1 MNTYKAITKPT
12 WHKYKAVL
20 LVLYSTCVIGKSYA
34 ALPELSEKDF
44 NSCKLSVEYSLPEG
58 VELDKYCSPYQG
70 LLEVEK
76 DNKYGFANEKGE
88 IVVPIIYDRV
98 YSFFDSHLARVE
110 LAGKQGFVSTS
121 GKVEIPLIYDAGDS
135 YERAYDTEE
144 SAINSESS
152 ESLYSP
158 DFGSVDN
165 FYNGLAKVS
174 KKGKVGFI
182 NENNKTIIP
191 FEYDSGWRFENGFAD
206 VKKNELEGVID
217 KKNRIIVPF
226 KYDDIQI
233 ISDWQDETPY
243 FVLERDNKYGVA
255 NYKGKIIVPL
265 NFRKIG
271 IFSNKLVNAE
281 NFDEKWG
288 YYDAEG
294 TIAVPFVY
302 DYAGS
307 LVDGLAQVQ
316 LGDKYGFIDRKG
328 QIVIPIQ
335 YDRILGNYFVKD
347 TIGVVMDSKAYL
359 INKQGK
365 KISDDYDEIGEFH
378 GELAPIT
385 NYIGDRINDY
395 EGSVWSG
402 LINDKGEVVTPMSRG
417 LLYPA
422 KQGQYLRF
430 DGNEPVQLI
439 STSGEVLG
447 VIPDFEWPSH

>member
-20 LVLYSTCVIGKSYA
+20 LVLFSTCMINKSYA

-44 NSCKLSVEYSLPEG
+44 NSCKLSVGYSLPEG

-76 DNKYGFANEKGE
+76 DSKYGFANEKGE
-88 IVVPIIYDRV
+88 IVIPIIYDRV
-98 YSFFDSHLARVE
+98 YSFFDNKLARVE
-110 LAGKQGFVSTS
+110 LAGKQGFVSQN
-121 GKVEIPLIYDAGDS
+121 GKIEIPLIYDSTD
-135 YERAYDTEE
+135 RFFD
-144 SAINSESS
+144 
-152 ESLYSP
+152 
-158 DFGSVDN
+158 
-165 FYNGLAKVS
+165 GLAKVS
-174 KKGKVGFI
+174 KEGKVGYI
-182 NENNKTIIP
+182 NENNETIIP
-191 FEYDSGWRFENGFAD
+191 FEYDYGWRFENGFAD
-206 VKKNELEGVID
+206 VEKNKRSGVIN
-217 KKNRIIVPF
+217 KQNKVIVPF
-226 KYDDIQI
+226 EYNDIQI
-233 ISDWQDETPY
+233 ISDWQDDTPY
-243 FVLERDNKYGVA
+243 FALESDNKHGVA
-255 NYKGKIIVPL
+255 NHKGEIIVPL
-265 NFRKIG
+265 NFRRIG
-271 IFSNKLVNAE
+271 IFSDKLVSVE
-281 NFDEKWG
+281 NFIEKWG
-288 YYDAEG
+288 FYDANG
-294 TIAVPFVY
+294 NIAIPFVY
-302 DYAGS
+302 DYAGP
-307 LVDGLAQVQ
+307 LVDGLGKVR
-316 LGDKYGFIDRKG
+316 LDDKYGFINRKG
-328 QIVIPIQ
+328 QTVIPIQ
-335 YDRILGNYFVKD
+335 YDSILGNYFAKD

-422 KQGQYLRF
+422 KQGQYLKF